1 MFLGE
6 VSKKTIKEILR
17 GFPGESVVKNPPTN
31 AGDLGSIP
39 DQRRSHM
46 PWNS

>member
-1 MFLGE
+1 LGKYKK
-6 VSKKTIKEILR
+6 KKTRKETLR
-17 GFPGESVVKNPPTN
+17 DFPGGSVVKNPPTN
-31 AGDLGSIP
+31 AGKLGSIP